1 MLLAEMFKDST
12 FGTDASYKKGY
23 QDLSQDQSQQ
33 KVEDLRKTRL
43 TLAQINRLRKMN
55 DQRTLEFKEHLE
67 KVKAMYGQTAAP
79 PA

>member
-12 FGTDASYKKGY
+12 FGTGASYHKGY
-23 QDLSQDQSQQ
+23 QEMSQDQSQQ
-33 KVEDLRKTRL
+33 KIEDLRKSRL
-43 TLAQINRLRKMN
+43 TLSQINQLRKIN

-67 KVKAMYGQTAAP
+67 KVKAMYGQAATP